1 MSNGL
6 FTPIRLRQMTLANR
20 IVVAPM
26 CQYSAIAGSATE
38 WHLQHLG
45 SLALS
50 CAGLLM
56 IEATAVEAR
65 GRITPHCLGLYSI
78 ACEQALAT
86 VLQTCRV
93 FGTARIGIQLAH
105 AGRKASVHVPWQ
117 GSRPLGE
124 GEGAWEAVAP
134 SARPFAADW
143 PMPRPLDGAAM
154 ARIKGAFVAA
164 AERAARLGIDVA
176 ELHCAHGYLLHE
188 FLSPLA
194 NHRTDKYGGSLD
206 NRMRYPLEVA
216 AAVRE
221 VWPAERPLGLRV
233 SATDWLD
240 GGFTIDEAVV
250 FAGALR
256 ALGLDYVCVSSGG
269 IVPESAGPP
278 EPGYQVPLARRIRD
292 EAAMPV
298 RAVGLIAH
306 PRQADAVI
314 RDGSA
319 DMVAL
324 ARAFLDDPRWVWHAA
339 EALGE
344 TVPYPPQYQ
353 RCRPGVWPGAPLA
366 RGNWQAADGR
376 FRLLSA

>member
-1 MSNGL
+1 
-6 FTPIRLRQMTLANR
+6 
-20 IVVAPM
+20 M

-50 CAGLLM
+50 GAGLVM

-78 ACEQALAT
+78 ANEQALAT

-93 FGTARIGIQLAH
+93 FGTARLGIQLAH
-105 AGRKASVHVPWQ
+105 AGRKASVQVPWQ
-117 GSRPLGE
+117 GGKPLGE
-124 GEGAWEAVAP
+124 TEGAWESVGP
-134 SARPFAADW
+134 SARPFAAGW
-143 PMPRPLDGAAM
+143 PAPKPLDGAAM

-194 NHRTDKYGGSLD
+194 NQRTDKYGGSLD

-221 VWPAERPLGLRV
+221 VWPAERPLGLRL

-250 FAGALR
+250 FASALR
-256 ALGLDYVCVSSGG
+256 GIGIDYVCASSGG

-278 EPGYQVPLARRIRD
+278 EPGYQVPLASRIRD
-292 EAAMPV
+292 QASMPT

-306 PRQADAVI
+306 PRQAEAVI
-314 RDGSA
+314 RDGAA

-353 RCRPGVWPGAPLA
+353 RCRPGIWPGAALA
-366 RGNWQAADGR
+366 RGDWQPADDR
-376 FRLLSA
+376 VRLLSA